1 MDYKTIVFA
10 GPSAIGKTYIAEQ
23 LISLFPDK
31 FEQAKLY
38 TTRPQRTGEIA
49 TDRIFLTTSE
59 FDSMVN
65 NSEFLVHSEFGG
77 NMYGFASDS
86 LYPKNK
92 HLLVNAWPWLIPQ
105 FYKIKH
111 VIIVGMQ
118 PPTDYLKLLESRMS
132 SRGDSRETITKRLEL
147 IARDKD
153 DLEKYFALVK
163 KSGAYFIIEDDETVP
178 EQIIPWITKLLG
190 IN

>member
-1 MDYKTIVFA
+1 
-10 GPSAIGKTYIAEQ
+10 
-23 LISLFPDK
+23 
-31 FEQAKLY
+31 
-38 TTRPQRTGEIA
+38 
-49 TDRIFLTTSE
+49 
-59 FDSMVN
+59 
-65 NSEFLVHSEFGG
+65 
-77 NMYGFASDS
+77 
-86 LYPKNK
+86 
-92 HLLVNAWPWLIPQ
+92 
-105 FYKIKH
+105 
-111 VIIVGMQ
+111 MQ